1 MTTSLISLVEQLC
14 HVSFLFKSFSSSLPS
29 WRIKSIFLSSTLKVP
44 GTEQISTS
52 LFYASSFIHKRFSLY
67 WMKLCTTS
75 LSLKDFPKC
84 SFVNYWESFSHPFQ
98 NVLQGDFQ
106 GLTKRQVLPC
116 IKWYVS
122 SLSSFLKKKIILSFI
137 SKVMHLLSKDHA

>member
-1 MTTSLISLVEQLC
+1 MTTSLISLVEQFS

-52 LFYASSFIHKRFSLY
+52 LFYASSFIHKGFSLY
-67 WMKLCTTS
+67 WMKLYTTS

-84 SFVNYWESFSHPFQ
+84 NFVNYWESFSPLSECPSRWLSRANSKAGSPLYQIICLFS
-98 NVLQGDFQ
+98 VLFFE
-106 GLTKRQVLPC
+106 R
-116 IKWYVS
+116 
-122 SLSSFLKKKIILSFI
+122 KIILSFI